1 MLAGLPDKKS
11 QLPRLRS
18 SKWGGGAVLSPAA
31 TLPPPLPHFTGGGRK
46 KMEESGEGEGMW
58 EIEEVG
64 SAGGGESRRREL
76 QGGGGG
82 EGGSDLYVAVG
93 KGSSSMGAL
102 SWALK
107 HVAKPKDF
115 VYLIHV
121 YPEVRN
127 IPTPLTTKEGRER
140 ERERERVI
148 MDTLL
153 IESDLIANAIVE
165 LIPVLHIRR
174 LFMGIS
180 KSNIRAMRKGAG
192 KSGQVLRN
200 APEYCQVTVISEGG
214 EVRASTTDDYT
225 AAAAPPPTP
234 PTPPPETARKG
245 DDSGGAERLDEP
257 RSSDMAIC
265 VCFPRKF
272 L

>member
-1 MLAGLPDKKS
+1 
-11 QLPRLRS
+11 
-18 SKWGGGAVLSPAA
+18 
-31 TLPPPLPHFTGGGRK
+31 
-46 KMEESGEGEGMW
+46 MEESGEGEGMW

-127 IPTPLTTKEGRER
+127 IPTPLGMLPRNQVTPEQVESYMSLER
-140 ERERERVI
+140 SKRIQLLQPFLKLGDASKVI